1 MEQQFWDF
9 SGIEYFENIQI
20 YEPSE
25 DSYFLS
31 DFLEKYLSKEKNKE
45 LVYLDMGSGSGI
57 LSEVASKYLD
67 IENILSSDIN
77 KKAINLLKEKGFNA
91 KESNLFRNISGKFD
105 IITFN
110 APYLPEDR
118 REPKD
123 SRIATTGGKRG
134 DEISIEFL
142 KRAKK
147 YLKKNGKIFLLIS
160 SLTPQERIRK
170 FSPIIVA
177 RRKVFSE
184 ELLILKFNFN

>member
-9 SGIEYFENIQI
+9 SGIEYFENMQI